1 MTSKTLI
8 IAQQIARLRVQG
20 IRDGV
25 IAAKIGMSQSGLSR
39 ILATPEYQEIEQ
51 AVLTGVLDKMDE
63 HLANNVEAMNKYVQ
77 TAVPAALRTLVEA
90 TLQRRDL
97 GAAIRASSELLDRD
111 PEKRFTKNAVAGS
124 STTAGGIPAELLK
137 SVAADADKTAIEVN
151 KTGAVN

>member
-1 MTSKTLI
+1 MTAKVLI
-8 IAQQIARLRVQG
+8 IAQQIARLRVNG

-25 IAAKIGMSQSGLSR
+25 IAAKLGMSQSGLSR
-39 ILATPEYQEIEQ
+39 ILALPEYQEIEQ

-63 HLANNVEAMNKYVQ
+63 QLAGNVEAMNKYVQ

-111 PEKRFTKNAVAGS
+111 PEKRYTKNTVAGTS
-124 STTAGGIPAELLK
+124 QQPGIPAELLK
-137 SVAADADKTAIEVN
+137 GVAADADQTAKEIN
-151 KTGAVN
+151 KTQVVN